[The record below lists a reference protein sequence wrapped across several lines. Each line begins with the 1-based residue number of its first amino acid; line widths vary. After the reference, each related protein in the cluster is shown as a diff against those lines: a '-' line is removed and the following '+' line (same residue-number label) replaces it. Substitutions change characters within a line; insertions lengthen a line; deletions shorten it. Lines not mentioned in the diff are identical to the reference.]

1 MPSKR
6 HHNSQSK
13 NFPLESQ
20 CSASVARGHPGAGRS
35 PHLGCG
41 CSAWRGRGG
50 KAGAQAQD
58 AEEGVPLASVKEQ
71 HLSPCQ
77 LCSQL
82 LTVAT
87 AIDLRDQTRPP
98 RSSGSGPRQF
108 VWESPWTSPAP
119 LGDRFP
125 RPAAEGVP
133 TSTPYFNPH
142 VLRAVPSPFAP
153 FLAGYIGGC
162 SWLPF
167 SAARLLH
174 LRELLVVSLRD
185 SPQPVRALRLCHQTP
200 QLPAAHKLLRLQ
212 RC

>member
-133 TSTPYFNPH
+133 TLTPTCC
-142 VLRAVPSPFAP
+142 VLCHPLSLP
-153 FLAGYIGGC
+153 FLPAIGGC

-200 QLPAAHKLLRLQ
+200 QLPAAPKLLRLQ